1 MESLRAPEHEPQVEH
16 RGDEGAAVLKGLLE
30 VIDGIIDLC
39 SLKVSIGLWLAGNL
53 LGFRLV
59 GQALGV
65 VEFGITVFSSDS
77 CLEVSMRQFKVLLV
91 EAHVTSVEVV
101 VCISVV
107 VADSCLV
114 LLEGSPVLSLVV
126 QGQSE
131 VLVIEGE
138 VLEGAVLLDLQLFD
152 LELYSSLV

>member
-1 MESLRAPEHEPQVEH
+1 M
-16 RGDEGAAVLKGLLE
+16 
-30 VIDGIIDLC
+30 I
-39 SLKVSIGLWLAGNL
+39 
-53 LGFRLV
+53 
-59 GQALGV
+59 
-65 VEFGITVFSSDS
+65 EFGITVFSSDS

-101 VCISVV
+101 VCIGIV
-107 VADSCLV
+107 VADGCLV

-126 QGQSE
+126 QGQSK

-138 VLEGAVLLDLQLFD
+138 VLEGAILLDLQLFD

>member
-16 RGDEGAAVLKGLLE
+16 RRDEGAAVLKRLLE

-39 SLKVSIGLWLAGNL
+39 SLEVSIGLWLAGDL

-65 VEFGITVFSSDS
+65 IEFGITVFSSDS

-91 EAHVTSVEVV
+91 EAHVTSVEVI
-101 VCISVV
+101 VCIGVV
-107 VADSCLV
+107 VADCCLV

-126 QGQSE
+126 QGQSK

-138 VLEGAVLLDLQLFD
+138 VLEGAILLDLQLFD

>member
-16 RGDEGAAVLKGLLE
+16 RRDEGAAVLKGLLK
-30 VIDGIIDLC
+30 VIDGIINLC
-39 SLKVSIGLWLAGNL
+39 SLKVPIGLWLTCDL
-53 LGFRLV
+53 LSFSLV

-65 VEFGITVFSSDS
+65 VELGVTVFPCDS
-77 CLEVSMRQFKVLLV
+77 CLEVSMRQFKVLFV

-107 VADSCLV
+107 VADSRLV

-126 QGQSE
+126 QGQSK

-138 VLEGAVLLDLQLFD
+138 VLKGAILLDLQLFD